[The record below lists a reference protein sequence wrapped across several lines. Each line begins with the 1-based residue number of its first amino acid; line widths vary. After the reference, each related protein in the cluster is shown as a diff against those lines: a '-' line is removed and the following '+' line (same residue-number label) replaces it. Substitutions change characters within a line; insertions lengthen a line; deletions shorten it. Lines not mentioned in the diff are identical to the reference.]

1 MWSVIHCRINHV
13 MASPSILINL
23 NPEDL
28 HLRLLHDPF
37 IVSLDWCDGSC
48 NTFTD
53 LSNKVCVINKT

>member
-1 MWSVIHCRINHV
+1 

-37 IVSLDWCDGSC
+37 IVSLDWLNGSC
-48 NTFTD
+48 NTFAD